1 MLSYLQAIEQPG
13 GTIDDFQELDTADK
27 EVLKQKFSM
36 DDALEDKICD
46 LYDLYVQVLF
56 VIVIYKNDMLTLL
69 SGCIT
74 CFLLYCS

>member
-1 MLSYLQAIEQPG
+1 MLSYPQAIEQPG
-13 GTIDDFQELDTADK
+13 GTSDDFQKLGTTDK

-56 VIVIYKNDMLTLL
+56 VICYLQN
-69 SGCIT
+69 
-74 CFLLYCS
+74 